1 MTKMTQTSREYAE
14 ALFMLALEDNKVSE
28 YSQALKSV
36 GEAIKEAPEY
46 VDFLTSPAIPLMERI
61 AAIDEAFGDS
71 LPEYVVTLIKILC
84 ENRQAYLLGGCINE
98 FEKLVQAAS
107 NRSTA
112 RVYSVV
118 DLSDSQKEALCRKL
132 EKIVGK
138 QIDLVC
144 NKDASLIGGIRIEID
159 GKIFD
164 GSIKQRL
171 HDVKEV
177 IN

>member
-1 MTKMTQTSREYAE
+1 MTQTCREYGE
-14 ALFMLALEDNKVSE
+14 ALFMLALEENQVNE

-36 GEAIKEAPEY
+36 EQIVEDTPEY

-71 LPEYVVTLIKILC
+71 VPEYVLSFIKILC
-84 ENRQAYLLGGCINE
+84 ENRVAYLLSGCIEE

-107 NRSTA
+107 NRTTA
-112 RVYSVV
+112 TVYSVV
-118 DLSDSQKEALCRKL
+118 DLSESQKVALCRKL

-138 QIDLVC
+138 QIDLDC
-144 NKDASLIGGIRIEID
+144 IKDASLIGGIRIEID